1 MIGRSGEVVE
11 SLIELFVGNTANCTL
26 MASLLGAIDLPLPCN
41 ICYLKKNTIDN
52 YRQYLVGH
60 ISMIIIST

>member
-41 ICYLKKNTIDN
+41 ICYLKIMNLREERGGKANN
-52 YRQYLVGH
+52 
-60 ISMIIIST
+60 

>member
-41 ICYLKKNTIDN
+41 ICYLKIMNLREAAK
-52 YRQYLVGH
+52 Q
-60 ISMIIIST
+60 IIKPHNSPLQ